1 MVPPKHLLHL
11 CANDCHMSQ
20 PDESDSPKNRSR
32 NVSRRNVL
40 RTTGAVAGIGSV
52 VGLAGCNG
60 VLNGGSGSSNDQANT
75 ENQDTSELPE
85 VEAQIAHHMEP
96 SPIAHPHQAA
106 VEFKERMESW
116 TDGRFSVEVVPGGAL
131 GTEGE
136 VLEQNIDGSLEMST
150 AIAEGA
156 LAPFYPNINVI
167 GIPYMFRN
175 VREANAVFDGEY
187 GQRLFDDMRQETS
200 LRVLSFWENGGF
212 RTFSTTD
219 TPINGPDD
227 FNGLTIRTM
236 EIEAHQ
242 EMVRALGAEPEPIPG
257 DELYNALEQ
266 GIVDGQENSIP
277 TMVQSRRYEVQGYF
291 IMDKHLYSQN
301 YLIASDDWYQDLH
314 PTYQT
319 MVDHASTHASRVARR
334 ICRIGRQEG
343 RAFIE
348 SEGPEFID
356 VSNEQKQEY
365 ADITQEPTLEII
377 RENVNDEQWI
387 EDLYDARDEIRNQ
400 QQYPPEG
407 F

>member
-1 MVPPKHLLHL
+1 
-11 CANDCHMSQ
+11 MSQ
-20 PDESDSPKNRSR
+20 NDNRSEG
-32 NVSRRNVL
+32 SRISSIPRRKAL
-40 RTTGAVAGIGSV
+40 Q
-52 VGLAGCNG
+52 LAGVGSIVSLSGCSS
-60 VLNGGSGSSNDQANT
+60 LTGGSGQGTGQA
-75 ENQDTSELPE
+75 EGSPAGDTSELPE
-85 VEAQIAHHMEP
+85 IEAQIAHHMEP

-106 VEFKERMESW
+106 IEFKERMEAW
-116 TDGRFSVEVVPGGAL
+116 TDGRFSVEVVPGGAI
-131 GTEGE
+131 GSEGE

-156 LAPFYPNINVI
+156 LAPFYSNINVI
-167 GIPYMFRN
+167 GVPYMFRN
-175 VREANAVFDGEY
+175 VNEANAVFDGEY
-187 GQRLFDDMRQETS
+187 GDRLFEDMRQETG

-219 TPINGPDD
+219 TPIEQPSD
-227 FNGLTIRTM
+227 FEGLTIRTM

-257 DELYNALEQ
+257 AELYNALEQ

-301 YLIASDDWYQDLH
+301 YLIASDSWYQNLH
-314 PTYQT
+314 PTYQSL
-319 MVDHASTHASRVARR
+319 VDHASTHASRVARR
-334 ICRIGRQEG
+334 ICRIGRNQG

-348 SEGPEFID
+348 SQGPEFID
-356 VSNEQKQEY
+356 VSAEQKQEY
-365 ADITQEPTLEII
+365 ADITQDPALEII
-377 RENVNDEQWI
+377 RGEISDEMWI
-387 EDLYDARDEIRNQ
+387 DDLFTARDEVRNQ